1 MGERRTVT
9 GRACKCLYFA
19 NLGMLVVHSKQRK
32 ELEEKY
38 RGIKVGLEQKLKHLS
53 VSLSIL
59 QPKSTSI
66 VLMSHL
72 ASSHI
77 PGICKQQALEIEQ
90 EISASKVLHVG
101 ALVSKGKTSKQLS
114 QLVI

>member
-1 MGERRTVT
+1 
-9 GRACKCLYFA
+9 
-19 NLGMLVVHSKQRK
+19 MLVVHSKQRK

-38 RGIKVGLEQKLKHLS
+38 RGIKVGLEQKIKHLS

-101 ALVSKGKTSKQLS
+101 ELVSESETDERIHEIFWVQTMV
-114 QLVI
+114 QN